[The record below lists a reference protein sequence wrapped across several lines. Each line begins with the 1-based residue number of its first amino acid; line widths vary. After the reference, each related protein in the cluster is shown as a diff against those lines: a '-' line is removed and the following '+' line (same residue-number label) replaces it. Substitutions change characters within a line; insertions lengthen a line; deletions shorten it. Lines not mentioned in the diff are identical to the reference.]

1 MTKTF
6 KKFAA
11 VIVVASLLVSCFCFG
26 GSAID
31 SSFGGTPTGNEAMSI
46 GLTASADSVEPGDV
60 VTFTVRLS
68 NNYNAITMFWPI
80 LYSTDFFE
88 LVDGSVTS
96 PIDNVTVAAGTTTT
110 TTDSGFIPSAYAATH
125 SVIGIQWVAGGTA
138 DGGVAVFNSGVA
150 ADCFTVQLKVKDTA
164 TGTGTVLI
172 PADYDGYYYSG
183 VSDPSDP
190 LTYYNSATPFNFTF
204 ADAVSFRIGGAY
216 VEPELVAADGYS
228 VKLVTFDDD
237 ESGNEYLIGFDPV
250 AIFDEGG
257 NFTDQFEVQNGTYT
271 VSTDMFATG
280 TVVTVYDSTGAEYAE
295 YEIIMFGDTNGDGVV
310 DGADIGDMSDMYNY
324 AVEFTG
330 ARYYAADIFADDAS
344 SAYIDTADID
354 LASNLYTYAATM
366 SLDMQLHNP

>member
-96 PIDNVTVAAGTTTT
+96 PIDNVTAAAGTTTT
-110 TTDSGFIPSAYAATH
+110 TTDSSFIPSAYTATH

-204 ADAVSFRIGGAY
+204 ADAVSFRIGAAY
-216 VEPELVAADGYS
+216 VEPELVAADGFS
-228 VKLVTFDDD
+228 VKLITFDGDD
-237 ESGNEYLIGFDPV
+237 TQYLCGFDPV
-250 AIFDEGG
+250 AIIDEGG
-257 NFTDQFEVQNGTYT
+257 DFKEQFVVNNGTFT
-271 VSTDMFATG
+271 VSDDMFATG
-280 TVVTVYDSTGAEYAE
+280 TVVTVYDSTGAVYAE
-295 YEIIMFGDTNGDGVV
+295 YPIIFFGDTNGDGMTNA
-310 DGADIGDMSDMYNY
+310 DDITSIADIYNY
-324 AVEFTG
+324 ASEIEG
-330 ARYYAADIFADDAS
+330 AYYYAADMLIDDEATII
-344 SAYIDTADID
+344 IDANDITVAADIY
-354 LASNLYTYAATM
+354 NYAAFYT
-366 SLDMQLHNP
+366 LKMQLHIPE

>member
-6 KKFAA
+6 KKLAA
-11 VIVVASLLVSCFCFG
+11 VIVVASLLVSCLCFG

-31 SSFGGTPTGNEAMSI
+31 STFGGTPTGNEAMSI

-68 NNYNAITMFWPI
+68 NNYNAITMFWPV

-96 PIDNVTVAAGTTTT
+96 PIDNVTAVAGTTTT
-110 TTDSGFIPSAYAATH
+110 TTDSSFVSSAYADTH

-172 PADYDGYYYSG
+172 PEDYDGYYYSG
-183 VSDPSDP
+183 VNDPSDP

-204 ADAVSFRIGGAY
+204 GAPVSYTLGSAAD
-216 VEPELVAADGYS
+216 PELVAADGFNIR
-228 VKLVTFDDD
+228 LITFDGD
-237 ESGNEYLIGFDPV
+237 ETQYLCGFDPV
-250 AIFDEGG
+250 AIFEEGG
-257 NFTDQFEVQNGTYT
+257 DFKDQIAVNNGSFT
-271 VSTDMFATG
+271 VSQDMFATG
-280 TVVTVYDSTGAEYAE
+280 TVVTVLDSAGNVFAE
-295 YEIIMFGDTNGDGVV
+295 YEIILFGDTNGDGSI
-310 DGADIGDMSDMYNY
+310 DASDIADASDMYNY
-324 AVEFTG
+324 AREFEG
-330 ARYYAADIFADDAS
+330 AFYYAGDIYADDEYSINVDAADIS
-344 SAYIDTADID
+344 VLSD
-354 LASNLYTYAATM
+354 LYNYSISNTLE
-366 SLDMQLHNP
+366 MQMHVPA

>member
-11 VIVVASLLVSCFCFG
+11 VIVVASLLVSCFGFG

-80 LYSTDFFE
+80 LYSTEFFE
-88 LVDGSVTS
+88 LVDSSVTS
-96 PIDNVTVAAGTTTT
+96 PIDNVTAAAGTTTT
-110 TTDSGFIPSAYAATH
+110 TTDSSFIPSAYAATH

-204 ADAVSFRIGGAY
+204 ADAVSYTIGAAY
-216 VEPELVAADGYS
+216 VEPELVAAEGYS
-228 VKLVTFDDD
+228 VQFISFDGD
-237 ESGNEYLIGFDPV
+237 EKQYLCGFD
-250 AIFDEGG
+250 AAEIIDNGG
-257 NFTDQFEVQNGTYT
+257 DFKDQFVVNNGTFT
-271 VSTDMFATG
+271 VSRDMFATG
-280 TVVTVYDSTGAEYAE
+280 TVVTVYDSKGDVFAE
-295 YEIIMFGDTNGDGVV
+295 YEIIFFGDANGDGAV
-310 DGADIGDMSDMYNY
+310 DGADIGIMADTYNY
-324 AVEFTG
+324 AIEPTG
-330 ARYYAADIFADDAS
+330 VMYYASDVYADDKYTITVDGADIGLAAEL
-344 SAYIDTADID
+344 YNYMVTYDIK
-354 LASNLYTYAATM
+354 
-366 SLDMQLHNP
+366 MQTHTP

>member
-96 PIDNVTVAAGTTTT
+96 PIDNVTAAAGTTTT
-110 TTDSGFIPSAYAATH
+110 TTDSSFIPSAYAATH

-204 ADAVSFRIGGAY
+204 ADAVNFRIGAAY
-216 VEPELVAADGYS
+216 VEPELVAADGFS
-228 VKLVTFDDD
+228 VKLITFDGDD
-237 ESGNEYLIGFDPV
+237 TQYLCGFDPV
-250 AIFDEGG
+250 AIIDEGG
-257 NFTDQFEVQNGTYT
+257 DFKDQFVVNNGTYT
-271 VSTDMFATG
+271 VSQDMFATG
-280 TVVTVYDSTGAEYAE
+280 TVVTVYDSTGAVFAT
-295 YEIIMFGDTNGDGVV
+295 YEIIMFGDTNGDGSI
-310 DGADIGDMSDMYNY
+310 DASDIADASDMYNY
-324 AVEFTG
+324 AREFEG
-330 ARYYAADIFADDAS
+330 AFYYAGDIYADDEFSINVDAADIS
-344 SAYIDTADID
+344 VLSD
-354 LASNLYTYAATM
+354 LYNYNISNTLE
-366 SLDMQLHNP
+366 MQMHVPA

>member
-1 MTKTF
+1 MP
-6 KKFAA
+6 KKLNKLAA

-88 LVDGSVTS
+88 FVDGSVTS
-96 PIDNVTVAAGTTTT
+96 PIDNVTAAAGTTTT
-110 TTDSGFIPSAYAATH
+110 TTDSSFIPSAYVGTH

-138 DGGVAVFNSGVA
+138 EGGVAVFNAGTAV
-150 ADCFTVQLKVKDTA
+150 DCFTVQLKVKDTA

-172 PADYDGYYYSG
+172 PANYDGYYYSG

-204 ADAVSFRIGGAY
+204 GDPVSYTLGSAAD
-216 VEPELVAADGYS
+216 PELVAADGFH
-228 VKLVTFDDD
+228 VRFIQFDEDD
-237 ESGNEYLIGFDPV
+237 TTYLCGFD
-250 AIFDEGG
+250 AAEILDNGG
-257 NFTDQFEVQNGTYT
+257 DFKDQFVVNNGSYT
-271 VSTDMFATG
+271 VSNDLFATG
-280 TVVTVYDSTGAEYAE
+280 TVVTVYDNAGNVFAE
-295 YEIIMFGDTNGDGVV
+295 YEIIFFGDTNGDGMV
-310 DGADIGDMSDMYNY
+310 DTNDIGSMSEMYNF
-324 AVEFTG
+324 ARDFEG
-330 ARYYAADIFADDAS
+330 AMYYAGDIIPDNEYSVTVDTNDIGTAS
-344 SAYIDTADID
+344 SIYNYNISFSI
-354 LASNLYTYAATM
+354 N
-366 SLDMQLHNP
+366 MQTHIPG

>member
-11 VIVVASLLVSCFCFG
+11 VIVVASLLVSCLCFG

-31 SSFGGTPTGNEAMSI
+31 STFGGTPTGNEAMSI
-46 GLTASADSVEPGDV
+46 GLTASADSVQPGDV

-96 PIDNVTVAAGTTTT
+96 PIDNVTAAAGTTTT
-110 TTDSGFIPSAYAATH
+110 TTDSSFIPSAYAGTH

-138 DGGVAVFNSGVA
+138 EGGVAVFNSGVA

-172 PADYDGYYYSG
+172 PEDFDGYYYSG
-183 VSDPSDP
+183 VNDPSDP

-204 ADAVSFRIGGAY
+204 ADAVSFTIGGAY

-228 VKLVTFDDD
+228 VKLVTFEDD
-237 ESGNEYLIGFDPV
+237 ETQYLIGFDPV
-250 AIFDEGG
+250 AIIDEGG
-257 NFTDQFEVQNGTYT
+257 DFKEQFVVNNGTFT
-271 VSTDMFATG
+271 VSQDLFATG
-280 TVVTVYDSTGAEYAE
+280 TVVTVYDSNGEVYAE
-295 YEIIMFGDTNGDGVV
+295 YPIIFFGDTNGDGATTIDEVT
-310 DGADIGDMSDMYNY
+310 DISAMYNF
-324 AVEFTG
+324 ASEAEG
-330 ARYYAADIFADDAS
+330 AYYYAGDIIADEADTI
-344 SAYIDTADID
+344 YISIDDIAAAAD
-354 LASNLYTYAATM
+354 LYNFVMGYT
-366 SLDMQLHNP
+366 LEMQLHVPA

>member
-26 GSAID
+26 GTAID

-96 PIDNVTVAAGTTTT
+96 PIDNVTAAAGTTTT
-110 TTDSGFIPSAYAATH
+110 TTDSVFIPSAYASTH

-172 PADYDGYYYSG
+172 PEDYDGYYYSG

-216 VEPELVAADGYS
+216 VEPELVAAEGYS
-228 VKLVTFDDD
+228 VQFISFDGD
-237 ESGNEYLIGFDPV
+237 EKQYLCGFD
-250 AIFDEGG
+250 AAEILDNGADFKE
-257 NFTDQFEVQNGTYT
+257 QFVVNNGTYT
-271 VSTDMFATG
+271 VSQDMFATG
-280 TVVTVYDSTGAEYAE
+280 TVVTVYDANGEVFAE
-295 YEIIMFGDTNGDGVV
+295 YEIIFFGDANGDGAV
-310 DGADIGDMSDMYNY
+310 DGADIGIMADSYNY
-324 AVEFTG
+324 VIEPTGIMYYASDVYADDKYSVIVDGADIGLAADLYNYIVEFNI
-330 ARYYAADIFADDAS
+330 DIQ
-344 SAYIDTADID
+344 TH
-354 LASNLYTYAATM
+354 T
-366 SLDMQLHNP
+366 P

>member
-46 GLTASADSVEPGDV
+46 GLAASVDSVEPGDV

-68 NNYNAITMFWPI
+68 NNYNAITMFWPV

-88 LVDGSVTS
+88 LVEGSVTS
-96 PIDNVTVAAGTTTT
+96 PIDNVTAAAGTTTT
-110 TTDSGFIPSAYAATH
+110 TTDSSFIPSAYAATH

-172 PADYDGYYYSG
+172 PEDYDGYYYSG

-204 ADAVSFRIGGAY
+204 ADEVSFRIGGAY
-216 VEPELVAADGYS
+216 VEPELVAADGFS
-228 VKLVTFDDD
+228 VKLMSFDGD
-237 ESGNEYLIGFDPV
+237 ETQYLCGFDAT
-250 AIFDEGG
+250 AIVSNGG
-257 NFTDQFEVQNGTYT
+257 DFRDQFVVNNGTYE
-271 VSTDMFATG
+271 VSSELFATG
-280 TVVTVYDSTGAEYAE
+280 TTVTVYDSTGAKYAE
-295 YEIIMFGDTNGDGVV
+295 YEIIFFGDLDGDGTVNV
-310 DGADIGDMSDMYNY
+310 IDIGILSDIYNY
-324 AVEFTG
+324 NVEMEG
-330 ARYYAADIFADDAS
+330 AAYYAADIYADLATSAS
-344 SAYIDTADID
+344 IDVID
-354 LASNLYTYAATM
+354 LSLLSDIYNYAAEWT
-366 SLDMQLHNP
+366 LDMQTHTPAY

>member
-96 PIDNVTVAAGTTTT
+96 PIDNVTAAAGTTTT
-110 TTDSGFIPSAYAATH
+110 TTDSSFIPSAYAATH

-172 PADYDGYYYSG
+172 PANYDGYYYSG

-204 ADAVSFRIGGAY
+204 ADAVSFRIGAAY
-216 VEPELVAADGYS
+216 VEPELVAADGYRVQLMS
-228 VKLVTFDDD
+228 FDGDEKQYLV
-237 ESGNEYLIGFDPV
+237 GFDAADIIDNGV
-250 AIFDEGG
+250 DFKE
-257 NFTDQFEVQNGTYT
+257 QFVVNNGTYT
-271 VSTDMFATG
+271 VSSDLFATG
-280 TVVTVYDSTGAEYAE
+280 TVVTVYDSNGEVFAE
-295 YEIIMFGDTNGDGVV
+295 YEIIFFGDANGDGVV
-310 DGADIGDMSDMYNY
+310 DAADVGEINDMYNY
-324 AVEFTG
+324 ISEATG
-330 ARYYAADIFADDAS
+330 AQYYAGDIYADGESFICVDAADVSCATEV
-344 SAYIDTADID
+344 Y
-354 LASNLYTYAATM
+354 NYTI
-366 SLDMQLHNP
+366 SLTVEMQLHIPA